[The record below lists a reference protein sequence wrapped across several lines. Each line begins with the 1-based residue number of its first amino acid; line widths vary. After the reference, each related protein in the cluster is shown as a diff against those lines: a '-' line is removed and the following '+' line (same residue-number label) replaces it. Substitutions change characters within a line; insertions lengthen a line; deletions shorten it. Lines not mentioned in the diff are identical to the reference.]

1 MNKNAAPV
9 NATNR
14 LNRRCWLAAAAAL
27 AAPQLSFAQS
37 AVPKQFEAQ
46 VRRGA
51 RGLHD
56 SQAVLKG
63 EDGLWRKHW
72 LVVDELQYDVVRTP
86 SALRP
91 LMGTLGVKLAVRSGS
106 AFADRRSAEMAQAAR
121 PTQSDA
127 QGTRFVRYDLWF
139 QPEAAHWSF
148 VDGSASSSP
157 HARLEQ
163 DRQWWDVTAAGIRAG
178 STLDAT
184 IVAAFANT
192 ERSRRG

>member
-1 MNKNAAPV
+1 MENNTAPI
-9 NATNR
+9 TR

-27 AAPQLSFAQS
+27 AAPQLSWAQS
-37 AVPKQFEAQ
+37 AAPKQFEAQ

-72 LVVDELQYDVVRTP
+72 LAVDELQYDVIRTP

-91 LMGTLGVKLAVRSGS
+91 LMGTLGVQLAVRTGS
-106 AFADRRSAEMAQAAR
+106 AHADRRSAEMAQ
-121 PTQSDA
+121 QA
-127 QGTRFVRYDLWF
+127 QPEAQATRFVRYDLWF
-139 QPEAAHWSF
+139 QPEASHWSF

-178 STLDAT
+178 STLDAN
-184 IVAAFANT
+184 IVAAFTNNA
-192 ERSRRG
+192 ERARRG

>member
-1 MNKNAAPV
+1 MHKITTPV
-9 NATNR
+9 TR
-14 LNRRCWLAAAAAL
+14 LNRRGWLTAAAAL
-27 AAPQLSFAQS
+27 AAPQQSWAQS
-37 AVPKQFEAQ
+37 AAPKQFEAQ

-56 SQAVLKG
+56 SQVVLKG
-63 EDGLWRKHW
+63 DDGLWRKHW
-72 LVVDELQYDVVRTP
+72 LALDELDYDVVRTP

-91 LMGTLGVKLAVRSGS
+91 LMGTLGVKLAVRAGS
-106 AFADRRSAEMAQAAR
+106 AHADRRSAEMAQSGA
-121 PTQSDA
+121 DA
-127 QGTRFVRYDLWF
+127 QGMRFVRYDLWF
-139 QPEAAHWSF
+139 KPEATHWSF

-163 DRQWWDVTAAGIRAG
+163 DRQWWDVTAAAIRGGA
-178 STLDAT
+178 TLDAT

>member
-1 MNKNAAPV
+1 MNKTTARMNGP
-9 NATNR
+9 TR
-14 LNRRCWLAAAAAL
+14 LNRRCWLAAAAAAL

-46 VRRGA
+46 MRRGA

-72 LVVDELQYDVVRTP
+72 LAVDELQYDVIRTP

-91 LMGTLGVKLAVRSGS
+91 LMGTLGVQLAVRTGS
-106 AFADRRSAEMAQAAR
+106 AHADRRSAEMVQTDAQA
-121 PTQSDA
+121 
-127 QGTRFVRYDLWF
+127 TRFVRYDLWF
-139 QPEAAHWSF
+139 QPETSHWSF
-148 VDGSASSSP
+148 VDGSAFSSP

-178 STLDAT
+178 STLDAN
-184 IVAAFANT
+184 IVAAFTNNA